1 MEGYKNAIGYRG
13 NSLYHS
19 TPLPPQPTRS
29 PPPRQEG
36 TNTMAV
42 PPACIAGVFSGER
55 TPNQNHKLCRL
66 LEDRYKKHSR
76 ENANNGSL
84 TAL

>member
-1 MEGYKNAIGYRG
+1 MQLGIGG
-13 NSLYHS
+13 IPSTIPPLSLLS
-19 TPLPPQPTRS
+19 PPAPL
-29 PPPRQEG
+29 PPRQEG

-66 LEDRYKKHSR
+66 LEDRYKKHSS